1 MARDSQAA
9 LVALN
14 RFGLG
19 ARGGAS
25 GDLINAASDPRG
37 FVKAE
42 LARPNG
48 VLLEAPGLQSTPQLG
63 QAVFAYQ
70 DEVKQARE
78 AAAKAGTPPEA
89 PPLQAPADQKPGPRR
104 NLSLN
109 TAATE
114 IAGQMAEAKPAD
126 AAAKPET
133 MQPNMAAPPAAKP
146 APQPLNV
153 IQKTFRAEAL
163 ARLQRATLVECG
175 FTERLVVFWSN
186 HFCISASKG
195 ELARIWAGAFE
206 REAIRPHV
214 LGRFAD
220 MLKAVEQHPAML
232 FFLDNQQSLGPD
244 SRAGQNRKRGLNE
257 NLARE
262 IMELHTLGVGGGYT
276 QEDVTSLARIIT
288 GWTFAGRQ
296 GGLGTPG
303 SFAFNVNAHQPGPQV
318 LLGKTYEP
326 TGLAQGE
333 AALADIARH
342 PSTANFIATKL
353 VRHFVADD
361 PPQALVARL
370 RDVFVKTDG
379 DLKAM
384 ATALVDSDEAWK
396 APLTK
401 MRSPYDFLV
410 ASGRLLARV
419 PEDPGAYLNGLNL
432 LGQPLWSPSGPNG
445 FPDTVA
451 AWAAPEG
458 MKLRLDIAAQMGARL
473 GNNIEPARPAG
484 IRSGRRGVD
493 RNAAD
498 HRARGIA
505 PAGAGAAA
513 DVAGNAE
520 EMMMIDCVENRLL
533 TSRRGLLLGGASFA
547 AWAYLPKFARAAD
560 GRDPRLIVVIL
571 RGALD
576 GLSTVAPVGDPD
588 YAGLHGSIALAAD
601 GAHPRDHARFLLRA
615 ASGYAGVRAHVSRHA
630 CRSDPRGG
638 DTLSRPFAFRRPGR
652 ARKRLC
658 RPRPGAVRLAQ
669 PRAGSA
675 AARRARVERPCG
687 RADHAAGAAR
697 QCADRRLGA
706 GGAAA
711 GRRRHRDAARRSLP
725 SPRSRVGDGP
735 LAGPPVGE
743 GRKRRRH
750 EAEGRQ
756 SGRADAPGRA
766 RRRQADGGRRRP
778 AHRRA
783 RLRRLGYARQ

>member
-25 GDLINAASDPRG
+25 GDLVNAASDPRG

-42 LARPNG
+42 LGRPNG

-70 DEVKQARE
+70 DQVKQARD
-78 AAAKAGTPPEA
+78 AAAKAAAPIEA
-89 PPLQAPADQKPGPRR
+89 QPTGEQKPVLRR

-109 TAATE
+109 GAATE

-126 AAAKPET
+126 NAAKPET
-133 MQPNMAAPPAAKP
+133 MQPNAAAPPAAKP

-153 IQKTFRAEAL
+153 IQKTFRTEAL

-186 HFCISASKG
+186 HFCISATKG

-262 IMELHTLGVGGGYT
+262 IMELHTLGVGGGYS
-276 QEDVTSLARIIT
+276 QEDVTALARIIT

-296 GGLGTPG
+296 GQLGTPG
-303 SFAFNVNAHQPGPQV
+303 SFVFNTNAHQPGAQM
-318 LLGKTYEP
+318 LLGKSYEA

-333 AALADIARH
+333 TALADIARH
-342 PSTANFIATKL
+342 PSTAIFIATKF
-353 VRHFVADD
+353 VRHFVADE
-361 PPQALVARL
+361 PPPALVARL
-370 RDVFVKTDG
+370 SDIFVKTDG
-379 DLKAM
+379 DLKAL

-410 ASGRLLARV
+410 ASGRLLARM
-419 PEDPGAYLNGLNL
+419 PEDPGRYLNGLNL

-445 FPDTVA
+445 FADTNA

-458 MKLRLDIAAQMGARL
+458 MKLRLDIAAQIGARL
-473 GNNIEPARPAG
+473 GNNIDPLDLLEF
-484 IRSGRRGVD
+484 
-493 RNAAD
+493 
-498 HRARGIA
+498 
-505 PAGAGAAA
+505 AAA
-513 DVAGNAE
+513 DAASIETRRAVERAE
-520 EMMMIDCVENRLL
+520 
-533 TSRRGLLLGGASFA
+533 SRQQALALLLMS
-547 AWAYLPKFARAAD
+547 PEMQ
-560 GRDPRLIVVIL
+560 
-571 RGALD
+571 
-576 GLSTVAPVGDPD
+576 
-588 YAGLHGSIALAAD
+588 
-601 GAHPRDHARFLLRA
+601 
-615 ASGYAGVRAHVSRHA
+615 
-630 CRSDPRGG
+630 
-638 DTLSRPFAFRRPGR
+638 RR
-652 ARKRLC
+652 
-658 RPRPGAVRLAQ
+658 
-669 PRAGSA
+669 
-675 AARRARVERPCG
+675 
-687 RADHAAGAAR
+687 
-697 QCADRRLGA
+697 
-706 GGAAA
+706 
-711 GRRRHRDAARRSLP
+711 
-725 SPRSRVGDGP
+725 
-735 LAGPPVGE
+735 
-743 GRKRRRH
+743 
-750 EAEGRQ
+750 
-756 SGRADAPGRA
+756 
-766 RRRQADGGRRRP
+766 
-778 AHRRA
+778 
-783 RLRRLGYARQ
+783 

>member
-14 RFGLG
+14 RFGFG
-19 ARGGAS
+19 PRGGAS

-42 LARPNG
+42 LARPLG
-48 VLLEAPGLQSTPQLG
+48 ALLEAPGLQSTPQLG

-78 AAAKAGTPPEA
+78 AAKAVAPTEA
-89 PPLQAPADQKPGPRR
+89 PAPTPPADQKPDNQLRR

-109 TAATE
+109 TVASE
-114 IAGQMAEAKPAD
+114 ISGRQMAEAKPEAMQPNAAAP
-126 AAAKPET
+126 AAAK
-133 MQPNMAAPPAAKP
+133 QPQ
-146 APQPLNV
+146 QPLNV

-163 ARLQRATLVECG
+163 ARLQRAMMVDCG

-195 ELARIWAGAFE
+195 ELARMWAGAFE

-220 MLKAVEQHPAML
+220 LLKAVEQHPAML

-296 GGLGTPG
+296 GQLGAPG
-303 SFAFNVNAHQPGPQV
+303 SFVFNANAHQPGPQL
-318 LLGKTYEP
+318 LLGKTYEA

-342 PSTANFIATKL
+342 PSTANFIATKF

-361 PPQALVARL
+361 PPPALVARL
-370 RDVFVKTDG
+370 RDVFVRTDG
-379 DLKAM
+379 DLKAL

-419 PEDPGAYLNGLNL
+419 PEDPGPYLNSLNL
-432 LGQPLWSPSGPNG
+432 LGQPLWSPAGPNG
-445 FPDTVA
+445 FPDTAA

-458 MKLRLDIAAQMGARL
+458 MKLRLDIASQMGARL
-473 GNNIEPARPAG
+473 GPNIDPLDLLG
-484 IRSGRRGVD
+484 F
-493 RNAAD
+493 
-498 HRARGIA
+498 
-505 PAGAGAAA
+505 AAA
-513 DVAGNAE
+513 DAASAE
-520 EMMMIDCVENRLL
+520 TRRTIERAE
-533 TSRRGLLLGGASFA
+533 SRQQALALLLMSPE
-547 AWAYLPKFARAAD
+547 LQ
-560 GRDPRLIVVIL
+560 
-571 RGALD
+571 
-576 GLSTVAPVGDPD
+576 
-588 YAGLHGSIALAAD
+588 
-601 GAHPRDHARFLLRA
+601 
-615 ASGYAGVRAHVSRHA
+615 
-630 CRSDPRGG
+630 
-638 DTLSRPFAFRRPGR
+638 RR
-652 ARKRLC
+652 
-658 RPRPGAVRLAQ
+658 
-669 PRAGSA
+669 
-675 AARRARVERPCG
+675 
-687 RADHAAGAAR
+687 
-697 QCADRRLGA
+697 
-706 GGAAA
+706 
-711 GRRRHRDAARRSLP
+711 
-725 SPRSRVGDGP
+725 
-735 LAGPPVGE
+735 
-743 GRKRRRH
+743 
-750 EAEGRQ
+750 
-756 SGRADAPGRA
+756 
-766 RRRQADGGRRRP
+766 
-778 AHRRA
+778 
-783 RLRRLGYARQ
+783 